1 MMMDGEDD
9 MDSLNEKFRQSKAAR
24 KRADEDAKLLANRIK
39 LLQNEETKARKKIN
53 ETKKRAT
60 DIIQTRKRN
69 VETAKRK

>member
-1 MMMDGEDD
+1 